1 MKTLRYGLPDMN
13 EYDIGEY
20 LDIDEL
26 EMIAGDFCDSDY
38 DNFTEARNRRK
49 GRTSLARHKKT
60 SVQQIMN

>member
-1 MKTLRYGLPDMN
+1 MKTLWYGLPDMN

-60 SVQQIMN
+60 SVSRL